1 MTISGNLTVSGT
13 TTTVSSTTIN
23 VADPLL
29 ALATTNNS
37 SDAVDIG
44 FYGLYD
50 DSGSQ
55 DEYTGLF
62 RDASDQKWRLFKNL
76 QSAPTTT
83 VDMGATGYA
92 VATLVADIE
101 TANATITGGSVT
113 GITDL
118 LVADGGTGVSTFTSN
133 GILYGNG
140 ANAVQVTAAGTDG
153 YFLYSNSGTP
163 AWTNTVDGGTYS

>member
-1 MTISGNLTVSGT
+1 
-13 TTTVSSTTIN
+13 
-23 VADPLL
+23 
-29 ALATTNNS
+29 
-37 SDAVDIG
+37 
-44 FYGLYD
+44 
-50 DSGSQ
+50 
-55 DEYTGLF
+55 
-62 RDASDQKWRLFKNL
+62 
-76 QSAPTTT
+76 
-83 VDMGATGYA
+83 MGATGYA